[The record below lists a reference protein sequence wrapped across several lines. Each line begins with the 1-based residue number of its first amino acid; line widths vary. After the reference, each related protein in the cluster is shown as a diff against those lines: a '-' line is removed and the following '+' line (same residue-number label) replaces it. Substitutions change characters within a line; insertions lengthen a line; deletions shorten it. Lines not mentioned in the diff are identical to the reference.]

1 MICNFSCE
9 FTSRPNGINLK
20 YNNTGSVHMCQT
32 LNYYSLTYSQ
42 LFFLTW
48 LQFNTGQSNI
58 QNDDDAGNDLNVEPA
73 WIQGYTGCNSIVGV
87 VDDGKKKIH
96 L

>member
-1 MICNFSCE
+1 MIETAHHHHHSNIIRKGVYIL
-9 FTSRPNGINLK
+9 FTEQFML
-20 YNNTGSVHMCQT
+20 Y
-32 LNYYSLTYSQ
+32 YYSLTYST